1 MTLDLDNMTKTP
13 FTQGDLAQLWQDE
26 GQITMDILRKHLPD
40 WTDRQIKVRLNNW
53 KARKAIAFTMKNKEI
68 VSFELLRNMKQ
79 EEEQTSGGRKLKLED
94 YYKQVIATRE
104 IIEKKPASDTNRLK
118 AIQLQQEA
126 LNEIPDHIY
135 KVLAEIFG

>member
-1 MTLDLDNMTKTP
+1 MTKTP
-13 FTQGDLAQLWQDE
+13 FTQVDLAQLWQDE
-26 GQITMDILRKHLPD
+26 GLITMDILRKRLPD

-68 VSFELLRNMKQ
+68 VSFELLRNKKQ

-104 IIEKKPASDTNRLK
+104 IIEKKTASDTNRLK
-118 AIQLQQEA
+118 AIQLQQQA

-135 KVLAEIFG
+135 KELAEIFE

>member
-1 MTLDLDNMTKTP
+1 MTKTP

-26 GQITMDILRKHLPD
+26 GLITMDILRKRLPD

-68 VSFELLRNMKQ
+68 VSFELLRNKKQ

-94 YYKQVIATRE
+94 YYKQVMATRE
-104 IIEKKPASDTNRLK
+104 IIEKKTASDTNRLK
-118 AIQLQQEA
+118 AIQLQQQA
-126 LNEIPDHIY
+126 LNEIPDYIY
-135 KVLAEIFG
+135 KELAEIFE

>member
-1 MTLDLDNMTKTP
+1 MTKTP

-26 GQITMDILRKHLPD
+26 DQITMDILRKRLPD

-53 KARKAIAFTMKNKEI
+53 KARKAIAFTIKNKEI
-68 VSFELLRNMKQ
+68 VSFDLLRNKKQ

-94 YYKQVIATRE
+94 YYKQVMATRE
-104 IIEKKPASDTNRLK
+104 IIEKKTASDTNRLK
-118 AIQLQQEA
+118 AIQLQQQA

-135 KVLAEIFG
+135 KELAEIFE

>member
-1 MTLDLDNMTKTP
+1 MTKTP

-26 GQITMDILRKHLPD
+26 GLITMDILRKRLPD

-53 KARKAIAFTMKNKEI
+53 KARKAIAFTIKNKEI
-68 VSFELLRNMKQ
+68 VSFELLRNKKQ

-94 YYKQVIATRE
+94 YYKQVMPTRE
-104 IIEKKPASDTNRLK
+104 IIEKKTASDTNRLK
-118 AIQLQQEA
+118 AIQLQQQA

-135 KVLAEIFG
+135 KELAEIFA

>member
-26 GQITMDILRKHLPD
+26 GQITMDILRKRLPD

-68 VSFELLRNMKQ
+68 VSFELLRNKKQ

-94 YYKQVIATRE
+94 YYKQMMATRE
-104 IIEKKPASDTNRLK
+104 IIEKKTASDTNRLK
-118 AIQLQQEA
+118 AIQLQQQA

-135 KVLAEIFG
+135 KELAEIFE

>member
-1 MTLDLDNMTKTP
+1 MTKTP

-26 GQITMDILRKHLPD
+26 GQIAMDILRNRLPD
-40 WTDRQIKVRLNNW
+40 WTDREIKVRLNNW

-104 IIEKKPASDTNRLK
+104 IIEKKTASDTNRLK

-126 LNEIPDHIY
+126 LNEIPYHIY

>member
-26 GQITMDILRKHLPD
+26 GQITMDILRKRLPD

-94 YYKQVIATRE
+94 YYKQMMATRE
-104 IIEKKPASDTNRLK
+104 IIEKKTASDTNRLK
-118 AIQLQQEA
+118 AIQLQQQA

-135 KVLAEIFG
+135 KELAEIFE

>member
-26 GQITMDILRKHLPD
+26 GQITMDILRKRLPD

-68 VSFELLRNMKQ
+68 VSFELLRNKKQ

-104 IIEKKPASDTNRLK
+104 IIEKKTASDTNRLK
-118 AIQLQQEA
+118 AIQLQQQA

-135 KVLAEIFG
+135 KELAEIFE

>member
-1 MTLDLDNMTKTP
+1 MTKTP

-26 GQITMDILRKHLPD
+26 GLITMDILRKRLPD

-53 KARKAIAFTMKNKEI
+53 KARKAITFTMKNKEI
-68 VSFELLRNMKQ
+68 VSFELLRNKKQ

-94 YYKQVIATRE
+94 YYKQVMATRE
-104 IIEKKPASDTNRLK
+104 IIEKKTASDTNRLK
-118 AIQLQQEA
+118 AIQLQQQA

-135 KVLAEIFG
+135 KELAEIFE